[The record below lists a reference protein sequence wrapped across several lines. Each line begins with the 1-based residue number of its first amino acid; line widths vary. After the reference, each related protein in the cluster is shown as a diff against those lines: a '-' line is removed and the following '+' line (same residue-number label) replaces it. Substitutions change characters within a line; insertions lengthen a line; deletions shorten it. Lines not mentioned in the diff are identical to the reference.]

1 MTQAWAMADVGSQA
15 AKLQRVREPRVAPLN
30 AFVDQLRIRRGGTI
44 PYIDP
49 DWAGIDAKILFVLLR
64 PGPRAA
70 ESGLLSIENH
80 DLTARYMLELLSE
93 AAIPIDAS
101 AVWNIVPWY
110 GPRSER
116 VSSHD
121 IAEGILYLNEL
132 IPLLPRLRSLVLIGR
147 DAQSAEPSL
156 KMPSDVRVF
165 RAPHTS
171 PSNLHTNPG
180 QRDIALGAYRD
191 AWAYAAAVAHDVR
204 LTRFGE

>member
-1 MTQAWAMADVGSQA
+1 MTQAWAMADVGSRA

-49 DWAGIDAKILFVLLR
+49 DWGGVDATILFVLLR
-64 PGPRAA
+64 PGLRAA
-70 ESGLLSIENH
+70 ESGLLSIENQ
-80 DLTARYMLELLSE
+80 DLTARYMLELLRE

-110 GPRSER
+110 GPRSEL
-116 VSSHD
+116 VSSHH
-121 IAEGILYLNEL
+121 IAEGVLYLNEFML
-132 IPLLPRLRSLVLIGR
+132 LLPRLRSLVLIGR
-147 DAQSAEPSL
+147 VAQSAELSL
-156 KMPSDVRVF
+156 KMPSGVRVF

-180 QRDIALGAYRD
+180 QRDIVLRAYCD
-191 AWAYAAAVAHDVR
+191 AWVYAGEVNKLQD
-204 LTRFGE
+204 LTK